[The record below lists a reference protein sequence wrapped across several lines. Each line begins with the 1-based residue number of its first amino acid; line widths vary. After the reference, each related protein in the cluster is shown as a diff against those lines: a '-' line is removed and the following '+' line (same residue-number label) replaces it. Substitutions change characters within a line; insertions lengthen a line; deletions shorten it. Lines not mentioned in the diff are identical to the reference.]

1 MKTCP
6 KCGQTLPVDTHF
18 GLWLVGNHRAILDR
32 VLRAGK
38 NGVSGQAL
46 FDYIY
51 SGTDGGPAI
60 GINVIAVQVSQL
72 NRKLKTK
79 RKKIVNEHRGRG
91 TESSYHLVDL

>member
-6 KCGQTLPVDTHF
+6 KCGQTLPQHTHF
-18 GLWLVGNHRAILDR
+18 GLWLVGNHRAILER
-32 VLRAGK
+32 VQRAGK

-51 SGTDGGPAI
+51 SGTSGGPTM
-60 GINVIAVQVSQL
+60 GINVIVVQIGQL

-91 TESSYHLVDL
+91 TESAYHLVDL